1 MPDALACIHG
11 NNGGTL
17 RRDDHDDLRCYTN
30 MSIKFCLRC
39 SWTARLLQ
47 ADDLLA
53 LEEPLDTIAQH
64 SVGRVVGR
72 QARNINEL
80 RKELGDTILVQFR
93 GSWYAHGCI
102 HFECLAWT
110 NTRSML
116 RRLQGALSTRLAQAL
131 AAGMAAEC
139 PNVYAMCDRVDVSL
153 ADDPHV
159 QVLSI
164 QHSKHEND
172 DLVHGLNDELVDE
185 LVDGLINDLNDE
197 LIDKLDDQDD
207 QYIIENSSS
216 AAGTDEECW
225 QDRIVDTD
233 LESLIDID
241 LTAIDDSDVDSVAG
255 HIACHSARDNNN
267 NDDNGPGDDNVTA
280 STTNPTNNATNNVTY
295 NGNATNN
302 ATNNPNRHATVEKK
316 HDPLEDTRRSEYADQ
331 ISKEV
336 KACADRYAYRT
347 ACSLEDLIGLLPS
360 NEELWS

>member
-1 MPDALACIHG
+1 
-11 NNGGTL
+11 
-17 RRDDHDDLRCYTN
+17 
-30 MSIKFCLRC
+30 
-39 SWTARLLQ
+39 
-47 ADDLLA
+47 
-53 LEEPLDTIAQH
+53 
-64 SVGRVVGR
+64 
-72 QARNINEL
+72 
-80 RKELGDTILVQFR
+80 
-93 GSWYAHGCI
+93 
-102 HFECLAWT
+102 
-110 NTRSML
+110 
-116 RRLQGALSTRLAQAL
+116 
-131 AAGMAAEC
+131 
-139 PNVYAMCDRVDVSL
+139 MCDRVDVSL

-159 QVLSI
+159 QVLNI

-172 DLVHGLNDELVDE
+172 DLV
-185 LVDGLINDLNDE
+185 DGLINDLNDE
-197 LIDKLDDQDD
+197 LDDQDD

-267 NDDNGPGDDNVTA
+267 NDDNDNGPGDDNVTA
-280 STTNPTNNATNNVTY
+280 STTNPTNNDTNNVTY
-295 NGNATNN
+295 NVTYNATYN
-302 ATNNPNRHATVEKK
+302 ATNNPNRHATVEKN